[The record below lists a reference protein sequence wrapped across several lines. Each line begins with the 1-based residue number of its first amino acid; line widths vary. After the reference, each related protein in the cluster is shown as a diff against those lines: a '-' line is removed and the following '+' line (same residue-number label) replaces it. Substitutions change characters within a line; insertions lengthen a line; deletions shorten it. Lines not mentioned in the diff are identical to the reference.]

1 MPLHTTTLDRR
12 DPPVP
17 PTWAVLAFLALRMV
31 LRTGSR
37 VVQNI
42 AKRVSRPVTLH
53 TQRDACRRVDRAAGD
68 GKLHVVHDRYT
79 GERAVPKMHAGLSDL
94 PCRVQTCKNAS
105 HLLPQIFWER
115 CTRSRPSCSRTAR
128 RELPHSSCPAHRNKK
143 EAPRG
148 PRECLRALE

>member
-1 MPLHTTTLDRR
+1 MPLHTTTLDCR

-37 VVQNI
+37 G
-42 AKRVSRPVTLH
+42 AKYRETTTRPVTLH
-53 TQRDACRRVDRAAGD
+53 THRDACRRVDRAAGD
-68 GKLHVVHDRYT
+68 GELHVAHDRYT
-79 GERAVPKMHAGLSDL
+79 GERAAPKIHAALSDL

-148 PRECLRALE
+148 PRERLRALE

>member
-1 MPLHTTTLDRR
+1 MIPPCRPLGLCWRSLLFASCCERVRGGNRSRVKYRETTT
-12 DPPVP
+12 
-17 PTWAVLAFLALRMV
+17 
-31 LRTGSR
+31 
-37 VVQNI
+37 
-42 AKRVSRPVTLH
+42 RPVTLS

-68 GKLHVVHDRYT
+68 GELHVAHDRYT
-79 GERAVPKMHAGLSDL
+79 GERAAPKIHAALSDL

-105 HLLPQIFWER
+105 HRLPQIFWER

-148 PRECLRALE
+148 PRERLRALE